1 MGSSIIKHILVTSVL
16 FIAIDFVY
24 LNSLKPMTERM
35 IYNIQGSK
43 MIFHYGGA
51 IFAYFCIIA
60 LFNYFIIH
68 KNGTIMDAF
77 LLGLLTYGIFEGTNR
92 AIFSKWTIQ
101 FMTIDTLW
109 GGILFATVLYLFRI
123 LIKALP

>member
-1 MGSSIIKHILVTSVL
+1 MSSNIIKKILVTSVL

-24 LNSLKPMTERM
+24 LKSLKPMTEKM
-35 IYNIQGSK
+35 ISDIQGSK
-43 MIFHYGGA
+43 MRFDYGGA
-51 IFAYFCIIA
+51 IFAYICIIA

-68 KNGTIMDAF
+68 KNGSIMDAF

-92 AIFSKWTIQ
+92 AIFSKWTVQ
-101 FMTIDTLW
+101 FMAIDTLW

-123 LIKALP
+123 LIKKLP

>member
-1 MGSSIIKHILVTSVL
+1 MSSNIIKKILVTSIL

-24 LNSLKPMTERM
+24 LKSLKPMTEKM

-43 MIFHYGGA
+43 MIFDYGGA
-51 IFAYFCIIA
+51 IFAYICIIA
-60 LFNYFIIH
+60 LFNYFIVY
-68 KNGTIMDAF
+68 KNGTIFEAF

-92 AIFSKWTIQ
+92 AIFSKWTVQ

-123 LIKALP
+123 IIKKIP

>member
-1 MGSSIIKHILVTSVL
+1 MGSSIIKNILVTSVL

-24 LNSLKPMTERM
+24 LKSLKPMTERM

-43 MIFHYGGA
+43 MIFHYDGA

-101 FMTIDTLW
+101 FMAIDTLW

-123 LIKALP
+123 LIKELQ